1 MIIEEAMDYDYGDK
15 NFNIDLLLD
24 INFNNN
30 K

>member
-1 MIIEEAMDYDYGDK
+1 MIEEVIDYDHSDK

-24 INFNNN
+24 ANFNND